1 MFTTLLA
8 AFTLS
13 APVPKLAPELKW
25 RFAKGD
31 TFYVT
36 RENDVTT
43 IQKLSLQA
51 EPTASTSRMVFV
63 YQLTVM
69 AAGEKETAID
79 LEFLSAE
86 RGDGGGAALEELPGL
101 AGKKVT
107 LTLDAAHTV
116 TKAEGAG
123 ADGTGKLIEE
133 DTLKHMVND
142 LFRAVPGKSVAQGA
156 MWSDEQKGPVM
167 NDVTAKRTFRGT
179 VGEPVNGL
187 IRLEAESEQ
196 TWTGGKGYTM
206 TMKGEKGKRTVLFD
220 AEAGRVRKLTDEFTL
235 TGKHEFPQGD
245 QFTIHITSRDTLTYT
260 VTDEKPKLKAKK

>member
-36 RENDVTT
+36 RENDVTIT
-43 IQKLSLQA
+43 QKIGPQA
-51 EPTASTSRMVFV
+51 DPNTSTSRMVFV
-63 YQLTVM
+63 YQLTV
-69 AAGEKETAID
+69 AAVGEKETTVEF
-79 LEFLSAE
+79 EFLTAE
-86 RGDGGGAALEELPGL
+86 RGDGGGAAMEEMPGL

-116 TKAEGAG
+116 TKADGAG
-123 ADGTGKLIEE
+123 PDGTGKLIEE
-133 DTLKHMVND
+133 GTLKHLVND
-142 LFRAVPGKSVAQGA
+142 LFRAVPGKSVAYGA
-156 MWSDEQKGPVM
+156 KWSDEQEGPVM
-167 NDVTAKRTFRGT
+167 SDAVAKRAYRGT

-245 QFTIHITSRDTLTYT
+245 QFTIHITSRHTLTYT
-260 VTDEKPKLKAKK
+260 VTDEKPKVKAKK

>member
-8 AFTLS
+8 AFTLA

-31 TFYVT
+31 TFFVT
-36 RENDVTT
+36 RENDVSVT
-43 IQKLSLQA
+43 QKIGPQA
-51 EPTASTSRMVFV
+51 EPNTSTSRMVFV
-63 YQLTVM
+63 YQLTVT
-69 AAGEKETAID
+69 AVGEKATTVE

-86 RGDGGGAALEELPGL
+86 RGDGGGGAPEEMPGL

-123 ADGTGKLIEE
+123 PDGTGKLIEE
-133 DTLKHMVND
+133 GTLKHLVND
-142 LFRAVPGKSVAQGA
+142 LFRAVPGKSVAYGA
-156 MWSDEQKGPVM
+156 KWSDEQEGPVM
-167 NDVTAKRTFRGT
+167 SDATAKRKYSGT

-220 AEAGRVRKLTDEFTL
+220 AEVGRVRKVTDEFTL
-235 TGKHEFPQGD
+235 AGKYDFGHGD
-245 QFTIHITSRDTLTYT
+245 ADAILMTTRHTLTYT
-260 VTDEKPKLKAKK
+260 VTDEKPKAKAKK